1 MSEMFTIEKL
11 AADLA
16 AGKVSSRMLVE
27 QALANI
33 DDKASF
39 GGPVF
44 LVVDRENALA
54 SADQMDALRLAGRAP
69 SRFAG
74 IPFSA
79 KDLFD
84 IAGQVTTAGSVV
96 LKNEQPAE
104 RDCVAIAR
112 LKERGFICL
121 GRTNMTE
128 FAYSGVGLNPHYGT
142 PKSIWDRGPNSAG
155 GRIPG
160 GSSAGAAVSVGDG
173 TCVMGI
179 GTDTGGSCRVPAA
192 FNGLVGFK
200 ASLGRV
206 PTTGVFPLAS
216 SFDTVGPL
224 TNTVQCCATGD
235 AIMAGDWDG
244 VIVKRPLQGLR
255 LGVPQS
261 LVLDDVD
268 DDVAMVFGTALT
280 RLACN
285 GAEIVDIDFKELEQL
300 PEINAGGGIGAFE
313 AYGVHADLLAQK
325 GNEYDQRV
333 RKRILAGA
341 NITPTDIVALKKRR
355 SEMIARADGL
365 MADVDAFIMPT
376 APQIPAAI
384 ADLKHDDDYGRIN
397 LLALRNTF
405 VGNFLNRCAISVPA
419 HETGE
424 APVGLMLMAPLSA
437 DEHLFSVAQAV
448 EEIISPNLKKYT

>member
-1 MSEMFTIEKL
+1 MREIFTVEKL
-11 AADLA
+11 ATDLA
-16 AGKVSSRMLVE
+16 AGKISSRALVE
-27 QALANI
+27 HALANI
-33 DDKASF
+33 DDKASV

-44 LVVDRENALA
+44 LVVDRKNALA
-54 SADQMDALRLAGRAP
+54 SADQMDALRLAGREP

-96 LKNEQPAE
+96 LKNEQSAK
-104 RDCVAIAR
+104 RDCTAIAR
-112 LKERGFICL
+112 LKQRGFICL

-142 PKSIWDRGPNSAG
+142 PKSIWDRQT

-206 PTTGVFPLAS
+206 PTQGVFPLAET
-216 SFDTVGPL
+216 FDTVGPL

-244 VIVKRPLQGLR
+244 VVVKRPLQGIR

-261 LVLDDVD
+261 LVLEGLD

-285 GAEIVDIDFKELEQL
+285 GAEIVDVDFKELEQL
-300 PEINAGGGIGAFE
+300 PEINASGGIGAFE

-341 NITPTDIVALKKRR
+341 NITLADIVALNNKR
-355 SEMIARADGL
+355 SEMITRADVL
-365 MADVDAFIMPT
+365 MADIDAFIMPT

-384 ADLKHDDDYGRIN
+384 ADLKHDEDYGRIN

-405 VGNFLNRCAISVPA
+405 VGNFLNRCAISLPA
-419 HETGE
+419 HEVGE
-424 APVGLMLMAPLSA
+424 APVGLMLMAPLGA
-437 DEHLFSVAQAV
+437 DQHLFSVAQAV
-448 EEIISPNLKKYT
+448 EEIISPSL

>member
-1 MSEMFTIEKL
+1 MNEVAGIDQL
-11 AADLA
+11 ADDLA
-16 AGKVSSRMLVE
+16 QGRTTSRELVE
-27 QALANI
+27 KALANI
-33 DDKASF
+33 DDMACR

-44 LVVDRENALA
+44 LKVDGEQALS
-54 SADQMDALRLAGRAP
+54 SADKMDDLRKAGRSP

-74 IPFSA
+74 VPFSA

-84 IAGQVTTAGSVV
+84 LEGQVTTAGSVV
-96 LKNEQPAE
+96 LNDEAPAKH
-104 RDCVAIAR
+104 DCTAIAR
-112 LKERGFICL
+112 LKQQGFICL

-142 PKSIWDRGPNSAG
+142 PKSIWDRET

-160 GSSAGAAVSVGDG
+160 GSSAGAAVSVADG
-173 TCVMGI
+173 TCALAI

-192 FNGLVGFK
+192 FNGLVGYK

-206 PTTGVFPLAS
+206 PTDGVFPLAR
-216 SFDTVGPL
+216 SFDTVGSL
-224 TNTVQCCATGD
+224 AKTVQCCATGD
-235 AIMAGDWDG
+235 AVMAADWDG
-244 VIVKRPLQGLR
+244 VIKERRLQGIR

-285 GAEIVDIDFKELEQL
+285 GAEIVDVEFKQLEQL
-300 PEINAGGGIGAFE
+300 PAINASGGIGAFE
-313 AYGVHADLLAQK
+313 AFGVHKDLLEKSGDQ
-325 GNEYDQRV
+325 YDRRV

-341 NITPTDIVALKKRR
+341 HISGSDIAALNLKRQ
-355 SEMIARADGL
+355 EMILQADQL
-365 MADVDAFIMPT
+365 MGELDAFIMPT
-376 APQIPAAI
+376 CPHVPAAI
-384 ADLKHDDDYGRIN
+384 HDLDEDDDYGRIN

-419 HETGE
+419 NETGE
-424 APVGLMLMAPLSA
+424 APVGLMLMAPLGA
-437 DEHLFSVAQAV
+437 DQHLFSVAKAV
-448 EEIISPNLKKYT
+448 EEIVSPHL